1 MNESANSDGAC
12 VFAPHRFYIIRQKVN
27 KHLKEMTP
35 AEVSYVLLMHS
46 IGSTWKTLENR
57 SVDMQILSHNTH
69 FDVIYCT

>member
-1 MNESANSDGAC
+1 
-12 VFAPHRFYIIRQKVN
+12 
-27 KHLKEMTP
+27 MTP